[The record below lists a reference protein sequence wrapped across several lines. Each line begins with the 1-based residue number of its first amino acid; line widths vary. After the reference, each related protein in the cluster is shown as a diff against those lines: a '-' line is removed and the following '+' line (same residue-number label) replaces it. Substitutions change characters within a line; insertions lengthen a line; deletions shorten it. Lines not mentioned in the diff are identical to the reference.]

1 MSYVKRHTDL
11 GDSALRMAEL
21 GAGEKAYVEFH
32 VDGAKNVAT
41 FYIDDAGC
49 SPSSAGSLKYEA
61 GSFVATKSID
71 YISCAS
77 SSDPGAFSAFDAFNF
92 AQITLT
98 DTQQKDKANFIAD
111 SATFFQQA
119 LSQD

>member
-1 MSYVKRHTDL
+1 MSYIKRHTKL
-11 GDSALRMAEL
+11 GDPALRLLPL

-32 VDGAKNVAT
+32 VDGAKNTAT

-49 SPSSAGSLKYEA
+49 SPSSAGALKYEA
-61 GSFVATKSID
+61 GAFIATKSID
-71 YISCAS
+71 YISCAA

-92 AQITLT
+92 SQVALI
-98 DTQQKDKANFIAD
+98 DSEQKDKANFIAD

>member
-1 MSYVKRHTDL
+1 MSIVKRHTNL
-11 GDSALRMAEL
+11 GDQALRLAPL

-32 VDGAKNVAT
+32 IDGTKNVAS
-41 FYIDDAGC
+41 FYIDNAGC
-49 SPSSAGSLKYEA
+49 DPASAGALKYEA
-61 GSFVATKSID
+61 GAFIATKSID
-71 YISCAS
+71 YISCAA

-92 AQITLT
+92 AQVALV
-98 DTQQKDKANFIAD
+98 DQEQKSKANFIAD